1 MQISIKVLFRS
12 LVIIA
17 ASLLAAVFLAF
28 LFQQYSIRILDERFD
43 WSHQVW
49 LMAWGVILFFCG
61 PLLLRNLF
69 RHAAEFIS
77 ASLLAGVFIV
87 FLLQI
92 FFRYVLRDPLGWTLE
107 LCLILWL
114 WIVFFGC
121 AFIVRNRDHVTF
133 DILYLAAPRPIRLVF
148 AAIACLAVILGFLW
162 AFVPTWDYIDWMKM
176 RKTATV
182 RNPLDGAKIPLRTI
196 FMVYAVFLLAVV
208 MQFGLRLVQ
217 VVTKPDD
224 IDSESRSDAIDDD
237 DKGQDRDASGGSSS

>member
-1 MQISIKVLFRS
+1 MQSSIIVIFRGVL
-12 LVIIA
+12 IIA
-17 ASLLAAVFLAF
+17 ASLLAAVLIAY
-28 LFQQYSIRILDERFD
+28 LFQQYSIRILGDRYE

-49 LMAWGVILFFCG
+49 MMAWVAILFFCG

-77 ASLLAGVFIV
+77 ASMLAGIFVV

-107 LCLILWL
+107 LCLILWVWL
-114 WIVFFGC
+114 VFFGC
-121 AFIVRNRDHVTF
+121 AFIVRGKDHVTF
-133 DILYLAAPRPIRLVF
+133 DILYLAAPKPVRRVF
-148 AAIACLAVILGFLW
+148 AILACLAIVVGFLW

-196 FMVYAVFLLAVV
+196 FMVFAIFMLAVV
-208 MQFGLRLVQ
+208 VQFAVRLVRLF
-217 VVTKPDD
+217 TNPD
-224 IDSESRSDAIDDD
+224 EAEGHLDDD
-237 DKGQDRDASGGSSS
+237 SASSEES